1 MFHHSSCLRPRL
13 AILSAMVLW
22 LEIAMQYPVVVDEEK
37 ESNQIKSN
45 QINQTVG
52 EGRNVSR
59 AKHDS
64 FMKPK

>member
-1 MFHHSSCLRPRL
+1 
-13 AILSAMVLW
+13 MVLW
-22 LEIAMQYPVVVDEEK
+22 LEIAMQYPVVVDEGK
-37 ESNQIKSN
+37 ESN